1 MVECSPMR
9 RETRFERDYAEPE
22 PPARVQRLHLTG
34 AQRDE
39 RELNDLIASARIL
52 HRHERDAA
60 LQQAAWTALV
70 AIGMIFIPGAG
81 WMLFSIG
88 LAARALWLVNGAWE
102 AQTYLAGL
110 PVN

>member
-1 MVECSPMR
+1 
-9 RETRFERDYAEPE
+9 
-22 PPARVQRLHLTG
+22 
-34 AQRDE
+34 
-39 RELNDLIASARIL
+39 
-52 HRHERDAA
+52 
-60 LQQAAWTALV
+60 
-70 AIGMIFIPGAG
+70 MIFIPGAG